1 MASDTTNNRPQRTP
15 HRTPKRRAAG
25 TTSAK
30 RKSAARRK
38 TARRGKARARTQWRV
53 LALRCALVA
62 AAGLLCYLVYIYF
75 VMPYSLKWQAL
86 YGRETYPEGF
96 SIHGID
102 VSHHQGQIDWDK
114 AARSTIGGEP
124 VSFVFIKATE
134 GTTHL
139 DENFNNNFYQ
149 AREHG
154 LLRGAYHYFK
164 PSLPAKEQAEHFL
177 RQVHLEEG
185 DLPPVLDIE
194 EAGQLS
200 TKALRAAALTWLNT
214 VERRYGTPP
223 ILYTG
228 YKFRQ
233 KYLDT
238 PEFQKYPYWIAHYY
252 IHTLRYKGKWH
263 FWQHTD
269 KGRIDGIKED
279 VDLNIYNGSMH
290 NLRRL
295 TITGSDDGDDNKED

>member
-1 MASDTTNNRPQRTP
+1 MPEAQRK
-15 HRTPKRRAAG
+15 RTQPNARRAVKTAH
-25 TTSAK
+25 AK
-30 RKSAARRK
+30 RKPSTPRK
-38 TARRGKARARTQWRV
+38 KARRGKGRTQWRV
-53 LALRCALVA
+53 LGLRCLFVA
-62 AAGLLCYLVYIYF
+62 AAALLCYIVYVYF
-75 VMPYSLKWQAL
+75 VTPYSLKWQAM
-86 YGRETYPEGF
+86 YGKEAYPEGF

-114 AARSTIGGEP
+114 AARSNIAGEP

-134 GTTHL
+134 GTRHL

-164 PSLPAKEQAEHFL
+164 PSLPPKAQAEYFL

-194 EAGQLS
+194 EAGKLTEAQLR
-200 TKALRAAALTWLNT
+200 KAALTWLQT
-214 VERRYGTPP
+214 VEERYGTPP
-223 ILYTG
+223 IIYTG

-238 PEFQKYPYWIAHYY
+238 PDFQKYPYWIAHYY
-252 IHTLRYKGKWH
+252 SPTLRYKGKWH

-295 TITGSDDGDDNKED
+295 AITDTEDGKEE

>member
-1 MASDTTNNRPQRTP
+1 MSEAPRKRTQP
-15 HRTPKRRAAG
+15 
-25 TTSAK
+25 
-30 RKSAARRK
+30 
-38 TARRGKARARTQWRV
+38 TARRTARPSQTKRKPSPHRKKTRQGKGHTQWRV
-53 LALRCALVA
+53 LGLRCLFIA
-62 AAGLLCYLVYIYF
+62 ATALLCYLVYVYF
-75 VMPYSLKWQAL
+75 VTPYSLKWQAL
-86 YGRETYPEGF
+86 YGKETYPEGF

-114 AARSTIGGEP
+114 AARSTISGEP

-134 GTTHL
+134 GTGHL

-164 PSLPAKEQAEHFL
+164 PSLSAKAQAEYFL

-194 EAGQLS
+194 EAGKLTETQLR
-200 TKALRAAALTWLNT
+200 KAALTWLQT
-214 VERRYGTPP
+214 VEKRYATTP
-223 ILYTG
+223 IIYTG

-238 PEFQKYPYWIAHYY
+238 PDFQKYPYWIAHYY
-252 IHTLRYKGKWH
+252 IPTLRYKGKWH

-269 KGRIDGIKED
+269 KGRIDGIKEN

-295 TITGSDDGDDNKED
+295 AITDPEDYTEE